1 MQSYI
6 LISEISFW
14 YLINYTKFFEHSN
27 YTKLYNNIEKKST
40 KTQNSSYTWV
50 SPSTKTHQQASQKY
64 LPLIGSSNS
73 ELFNDSFLCPPFKK
87 MLQVHC
93 VKSIHKQ
100 EC

>member
-40 KTQNSSYTWV
+40 KTAADILLLQPTYI
-50 SPSTKTHQQASQKY
+50 KEI
-64 LPLIGSSNS
+64 PLN
-73 ELFNDSFLCPPFKK
+73 
-87 MLQVHC
+87 
-93 VKSIHKQ
+93 
-100 EC
+100 